1 MPSKTPTPL
10 TPEELHDVVRT
21 QTPRVRATA
30 SSLVRRLPPSVERED
45 LVQDGFLGLMEAM
58 VRWTRA
64 TTGEHFE
71 KYVAQRTRGAMLDGL
86 RAMDPATRSLRASM
100 REVEL
105 TIQKLAH
112 SLGRLPREGEVAQ
125 AMDMPLAEYQSL
137 LQQVQGYKL
146 LSLEDLE
153 SEAESPD
160 YLNECVARNADP
172 LVVLERSAF
181 RQALVEALAALDE
194 QQQSVLNL
202 YYGEGLRMHEIGAEL
217 GVGESR
223 VSQLHTHAIA
233 ELRAALQSPEARFS
247 MLKPRVAPR

>member
-1 MPSKTPTPL
+1 MSSKLPPPL
-10 TPEELHDVVRT
+10 TVAELHEVLHT
-21 QTPRVRATA
+21 QTARVRATA

-45 LVQDGFLGLMEAM
+45 LEQDGFLGLMEAM

-64 TTGEHFE
+64 TNGEHFE
-71 KYVAQRTRGAMLDGL
+71 KYVAQRARGAMLDGL

-105 TIQKLAH
+105 TIQKLSH
-112 SLGRLPREGEVAQ
+112 GLGRVPREGEVAQ
-125 AMDMPLAEYQSL
+125 ALKMPLAEYQNL
-137 LQQVQGYKL
+137 LQQVEGYKL

-160 YLNECVARNADP
+160 YLNECALRNADP

-181 RQALVEALAALDE
+181 RKGLAHALAALDA
-194 QQQSVLNL
+194 QKQTVLHL
-202 YYGEGLRMHEIGAEL
+202 YYGEGLRMREIGAEL

-223 VSQLHTHAIA
+223 VSQLHTLAIA

-247 MLKPRVAPR
+247 MLKPRLVPR